1 VGLLSPAAKAE
12 KRGKQ
17 QQPGRQTI
25 KFLISTAERKNT
37 GLENGVSHRTSAKIL
52 ALVSSEF

>member
-1 VGLLSPAAKAE
+1 MLSPAAKAE